1 VLDEEL
7 DKDDLERL
15 FVVAGVQLVCGD
27 GAARTSQSHARLAAI
42 GELDARS
49 LKSRAQLLQ
58 GLSVA
63 ARTPSLEIC
72 DRVPMNSGLRR

>member
-42 GELDARS
+42 GELDARN
-49 LKSRAQLLQ
+49 LEEPRAA
-58 GLSVA
+58 S
-63 ARTPSLEIC
+63 ARSERC
-72 DRVPMNSGLRR
+72 RQNS